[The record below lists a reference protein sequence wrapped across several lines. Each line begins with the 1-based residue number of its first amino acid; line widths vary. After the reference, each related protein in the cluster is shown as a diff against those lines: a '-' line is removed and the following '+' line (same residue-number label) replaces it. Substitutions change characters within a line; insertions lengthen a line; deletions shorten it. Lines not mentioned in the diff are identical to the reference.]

1 MSENSKTLHYI
12 PEMKIKERSVRFMS
26 KAFSRLISIEDGVE
40 PCFRSSLSVFMPK
53 LTPKYAKQPTLMFH
67 ASNGRGSCLMRFI
80 NRELLID
87 TLQELIN
94 TLQSDKWIDA
104 WERINDISQD
114 LVQNGEAPFFDEE
127 FMDVNAWNKALAQSV
142 NVATVRQKEEFDTS
156 TQKKYK

>member
-1 MSENSKTLHYI
+1 MSEILKTNNYI
-12 PEMKIKERSVRFMS
+12 PTTKIKQRRANFMS
-26 KAFSRLISIEDGVE
+26 KVVARQLTVHDGVE